1 FLLLAAA
8 TVGTAKFNNI
18 TGGLPNARRPKY
30 PGTKKCDP
38 TRCICTPEAFIEAF
52 LNTPN
57 LSGNLTTNPN
67 LNSTVIPFP
76 VCVGEELVGRV
87 NGNGIPPLT
96 PTLSPL
102 DRQKHMTFV
111 FDNIGLE
118 KILALGQYRAKQILS
133 LIGYGAIDTFS
144 CNPDPAKQQL
154 VVLQI
159 KEPNVGGACRRKNPN
174 DPYSKIPNKCNR
186 KLRMSAIWD
195 NALVWLERVFRKDL
209 SRFEPAMN
217 ILKTTR
223 FETLTG
229 CRPDDVAK
237 LYFPFDRTFANLT
250 AAGCSDVFAN
260 AVVEFATT
268 PCYKPSIA
276 QMNEYAS
283 KYLYYSEGRKGRKT
297 NYCEADILLQQLDP
311 TSPDIAQQLRAYFF
325 ITQSFNGYYAG
336 YGWTAND
343 YALPQIPEW
352 WINNQLY
359 AKATWASVGLNCSMS
374 SDPAEVQAFSV
385 ENAFVP
391 YMAGFN

>member
-1 FLLLAAA
+1 
-8 TVGTAKFNNI
+8 
-18 TGGLPNARRPKY
+18 
-30 PGTKKCDP
+30 
-38 TRCICTPEAFIEAF
+38 
-52 LNTPN
+52 
-57 LSGNLTTNPN
+57 
-67 LNSTVIPFP
+67 
-76 VCVGEELVGRV
+76 
-87 NGNGIPPLT
+87 
-96 PTLSPL
+96 
-102 DRQKHMTFV
+102 MTFV

-133 LIGYGAIDTFS
+133 LIGYGAIDTFT

-186 KLRMSAIWD
+186 KR
-195 NALVWLERVFRKDL
+195 
-209 SRFEPAMN
+209 
-217 ILKTTR
+217 
-223 FETLTG
+223 
-229 CRPDDVAK
+229 
-237 LYFPFDRTFANLT
+237 
-250 AAGCSDVFAN
+250 CSDVFAN
-260 AVVEFATT
+260 SVVEFATT

-283 KYLYYSEGRKGRKT
+283 KFLYYSEGRKGRKT